1 MNVGSANERETEGKV
16 NRQPK
21 EQARLREYSCVEFLL
36 LLSVLF
42 DRRSPCWWVLR
53 HTNRICVEWG
63 CFGYRLQYSTHSFQR
78 VCESTLCRNVV
89 LGEPRFTLQ

>member
-42 DRRSPCWWVLR
+42 DRRSPGWWVLC

-63 CFGYRLQYSTHSFQR
+63 CLGYRLQYSTHSFQR
-78 VCESTLCRNVV
+78 LTKMQECTKVHYVV
-89 LGEPRFTLQ
+89 M